1 MISPSPLLSTIAETR
16 SMRLIKVLMLLTA
29 SAELTTYKEKKP

>member
-1 MISPSPLLSTIAETR
+1 MIFPAPLLSTIAETR

-29 SAELTTYKEKKP
+29 SAELPTYKEKAK